1 MKNLVLAFSVLLT
14 SSLAFAQKT
23 KQCQPIIKDMKT
35 SIVGEHILINLN
47 VHSPCNFM
55 NYPRVIAF
63 LGDTQLNE
71 PEMIYYGHTAN
82 SEQHYTVKVLAKYK
96 NQIDQLHFK
105 MMGARDGK
113 LKDMIK
119 ESNASQ
125 PSSVSNLAQITHIKK
140 ILAKKDLQLEL
151 DVYSRQ
157 KIDENVFVAVYHN
170 GKMLGKSIELAKSHS
185 AAKMVKY
192 RVIVPEEFQ
201 YKLHELSFQLIGTN
215 SMANLEVVLD

>member
-35 SIVGEHILINLN
+35 SMIGEHIQVKMN
-47 VHSPCNFM
+47 VHSPCSFM
-55 NYPRVIAF
+55 NYPRVIAY
-63 LGDTQLNE
+63 LGDIQLNE
-71 PEMIYYGHTAN
+71 PEMIYYGHAAN
-82 SEQHYTVKVLAKYK
+82 SEQHYTVKILAKYK

-113 LKDMIK
+113 LKEMIK
-119 ESNASQ
+119 SSNFSHQSTA
-125 PSSVSNLAQITHIKK
+125 SNLGQITHIKK

-151 DVYSRQ
+151 DVYSIQ
-157 KIDENVFVAVYHN
+157 KIDNNVFVAVYHN
-170 GKMLGKSIELAKSHS
+170 GKILGKSMEPAKSHP
-185 AAKMVKY
+185 AGKMVRY

-201 YKLHELSFQLIGTN
+201 NKLHELSFQLIGTK